1 MARGGGC
8 GCSWRATGGFYPSV
22 MGGVATTGPY
32 FVTAVVAQAARLIRN
47 ERQRMST
54 RRRSVGSAR
63 GKATR
68 RSKRTRRAKKNA
80 THRQKYALQA

>member
-1 MARGGGC
+1 
-8 GCSWRATGGFYPSV
+8 

-32 FVTAVVAQAARLIRN
+32 FMTAVVAQAARLIRN
-47 ERQRMST
+47 EKQRMGT
-54 RRRSVGSAR
+54 RRRSLGSAR

-80 THRQKYALQA
+80 TRRQKYALQA

>member
-1 MARGGGC
+1 
-8 GCSWRATGGFYPSV
+8 
-22 MGGVATTGPY
+22 MGGVATNGPY
-32 FVTAVVAQAARLIRN
+32 FVTAAIAQAARLIRN
-47 ERQRMST
+47 EKQRMGARRQST
-54 RRRSVGSAR
+54 R

>member
-32 FVTAVVAQAARLIRN
+32 LMTAVVAQASRLIRN
-47 ERQRMST
+47 DKQRMGT
-54 RRRSVGSAR
+54 RRRSAR

-68 RSKRTRRAKKNA
+68 RSKRARRAKKNA